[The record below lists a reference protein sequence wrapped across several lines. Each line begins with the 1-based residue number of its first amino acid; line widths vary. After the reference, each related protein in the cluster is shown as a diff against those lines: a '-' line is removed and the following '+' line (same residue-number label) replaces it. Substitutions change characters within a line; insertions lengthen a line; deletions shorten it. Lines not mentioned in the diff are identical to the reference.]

1 MRSFWA
7 WLAPNPGAAATLHR
21 VPELGQLTMNDH
33 WQGAPIA
40 EPPTARSQR
49 YRHGLALIWGAA
61 LLTFV
66 VLSLIPQA
74 APPPKIDKGL
84 HALSFAFLT
93 ILSFVAFRRTTALLA
108 ALGCVLVV
116 GLASEALQSLVPG
129 RTGSLED
136 VAANLIGMAIGIV
149 VGLLMVRLIRRVKS

>member
-1 MRSFWA
+1 
-7 WLAPNPGAAATLHR
+7 
-21 VPELGQLTMNDH
+21 MNDH
-33 WQGAPIA
+33 WHGAPIA

-49 YRHGLALIWGAA
+49 YRHGLALVWGAA
-61 LLTFV
+61 LLTFI

-74 APPPKIDKGL
+74 APPPTIDKEL

-93 ILSFVAFRRTTALLA
+93 ILSFVAFRRPMALLL
-108 ALGCVLVV
+108 ALGCVLAV

-149 VGLLMVRLIRRVKS
+149 IGLLIVRLFRRARS